1 MRKQILLAA
10 CLAALALIA
19 GVFYAARTVLSH
31 SFASIEADEARQ
43 STERV
48 RQALQADLHQLDVAA
63 EDNALWD
70 DLYEFV
76 QGGRPDFLD
85 QDGTRH
91 FDSDARQHGFRRVS
105 HDAGERR
112 LRASYCGSESDE
124 GSDEGNCGR
133 PMSHSGPL
141 LRQRMEAAASAGS
154 RMSLV
159 YTLMKTCGQS
169 ESAYAEF
176 VPHADHRNLDV
187 D

>member
-76 QGGRPDFLD
+76 QGGRPDFLEHSFSSRSLD
-85 QDGTRH
+85 NIHVDVVWVFDNDGRTVIQLAVDHSPSGGVRPL
-91 FDSDARQHGFRRVS
+91 SA
-105 HDAGERR
+105 AT
-112 LRASYCGSESDE
+112 LASLQG
-124 GSDEGNCGR
+124 
-133 PMSHSGPL
+133 
-141 LRQRMEAAASAGS
+141 
-154 RMSLV
+154 
-159 YTLMKTCGQS
+159 
-169 ESAYAEF
+169 YA
-176 VPHADHRNLDV
+176 
-187 D
+187 

>member
-76 QGGRPDFLD
+76 QGGRPDFPEHSFSRRSLD
-85 QDGTRH
+85 NIHVDVVWVFERGPYRHTTR
-91 FDSDARQHGFRRVS
+91 
-105 HDAGERR
+105 
-112 LRASYCGSESDE
+112 
-124 GSDEGNCGR
+124 GR
-133 PMSHSGPL
+133 P
-141 LRQRMEAAASAGS
+141 
-154 RMSLV
+154 
-159 YTLMKTCGQS
+159 
-169 ESAYAEF
+169 
-176 VPHADHRNLDV
+176 
-187 D
+187 

>member
-76 QGGRPDFLD
+76 QGGRPDFLEHSFSRRSLD
-85 QDGTRH
+85 NIHVDVVWVFDNAGRTVIQLAVDHGPAGGVKPLGAGHPGELAELCLITGRAGWPYGPNTATPARARWGDGGCST
-91 FDSDARQHGFRRVS
+91 AR
-105 HDAGERR
+105 
-112 LRASYCGSESDE
+112 
-124 GSDEGNCGR
+124 
-133 PMSHSGPL
+133 
-141 LRQRMEAAASAGS
+141 
-154 RMSLV
+154 
-159 YTLMKTCGQS
+159 
-169 ESAYAEF
+169 
-176 VPHADHRNLDV
+176 VPQLSPG
-187 D
+187 